1 MSAQSLLWSLTPPEG
16 KASWLFGTMHIRD
29 ERAYQL
35 SKSLYPLILA
45 ADTFIGEM
53 DMNASLIPMAHA
65 HYDARTHLSE
75 AVFKKLQHQLLKS
88 FQIDLATYNHL
99 HPLMIM
105 SIISNSVLQTEHHIS
120 LDEHLWDYAKQ
131 NGKVMMGLESYEEQF
146 RILHAIDALPLY
158 AQIQKIGR
166 HPSGVR
172 KHTAR
177 GLNLYIHGKI
187 HELYI
192 LSKSSMHDL
201 RKKIIYK
208 RNEKMADVITQLDT
222 SSQYFI
228 TVGAGHLSGKTGIL
242 SSLKKAKWKVKS
254 AGDLLALEV

>member
-1 MSAQSLLWSLTPPEG
+1 
-16 KASWLFGTMHIRD
+16 MHIRD
-29 ERAYQL
+29 ERAHQL
-35 SKSLYPLILA
+35 SNSLYPLILES
-45 ADTFIGEM
+45 DIFVGEM
-53 DMNASLIPMAHA
+53 DLKSPPVMMEQTL
-65 HYDARTHLSE
+65 YDIRRNLSE
-75 AVFKKLQHQLLKS
+75 AAFKKLQQQLLKS
-88 FQIDLATYNHL
+88 FQIDLALYGHL

-105 SIISNSVLQTEHHIS
+105 SIISNSVLQAEHHIS
-120 LDEHLWDYAKQ
+120 LDEHLWNYAKQ

-172 KHTAR
+172 KHTAQ
-177 GLNLYIHGKI
+177 GLNLYIQGKI

-222 SSQYFI
+222 SSRYFI

-254 AGDLLALEV
+254 AGDLLALKI